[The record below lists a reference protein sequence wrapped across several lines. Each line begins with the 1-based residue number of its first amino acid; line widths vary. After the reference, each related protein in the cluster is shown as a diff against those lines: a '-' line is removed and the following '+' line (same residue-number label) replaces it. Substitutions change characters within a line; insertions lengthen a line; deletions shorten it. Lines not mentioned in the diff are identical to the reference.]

1 MIQNQLPDWWK
12 HAVFYQIYPRSFYD
26 SNNDGIGD
34 LNGVIEKLD
43 YLNDGQGGGLGID
56 AIWFSPIFKS
66 PQRDFGYDT
75 SDYCDIDPGYGTLA
89 DYDRLVEECHRR
101 GIRIVL
107 DLVLNHS
114 SDLHPWF
121 EESKQDRTNPK
132 QDWYV
137 WVDPKDDGSVPNLSL
152 IHI

>member
-1 MIQNQLPDWWK
+1 MIQNQPPDWWK

-66 PQRDFGYDT
+66 PQKDFGYDT
-75 SDYCDIDPGYGTLA
+75 SDYCDIDQGYGRWPIMIVWWRNVIA
-89 DYDRLVEECHRR
+89 VE
-101 GIRIVL
+101 
-107 DLVLNHS
+107 S
-114 SDLHPWF
+114 
-121 EESKQDRTNPK
+121 
-132 QDWYV
+132 
-137 WVDPKDDGSVPNLSL
+137 GSCS
-152 IHI
+152 IWS